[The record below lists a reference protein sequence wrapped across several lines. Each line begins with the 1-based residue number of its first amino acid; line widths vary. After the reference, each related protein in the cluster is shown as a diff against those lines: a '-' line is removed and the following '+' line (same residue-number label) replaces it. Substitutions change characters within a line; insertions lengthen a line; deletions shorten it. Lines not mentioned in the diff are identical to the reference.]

1 MLHQP
6 GRVDEECYAIPGLT
20 ILERG
25 VPQLPHMPSRNP
37 QSMFYKAD
45 QVLYSE
51 PPLFFYLQALVYA
64 IVPVSCASSRVV
76 SIVSGGLTIF
86 IAATLAFRWTGK
98 PLAAY
103 FTAACLGLTKWF
115 YYGIILARPDMLCT
129 FFGLAAVLLTDNWV
143 RTGKTKWLLGSGAI
157 IGLAG
162 LTLPLALAIAVQI
175 AFWIF
180 LQSSG
185 LRRWINP
192 GLVAVVSLAVFSLW
206 IPQIA
211 IDPETFRIQFHNQFF
226 ENQLLIMDDV
236 QPPNRFELVCMSLWS
251 NARALL
257 MYKGVYQFVL
267 VVVPLVVVPIW
278 AALTGNLIQAR
289 AAWLSWSAFIILS
302 LLVGR
307 AHHPG
312 YWAYLGTLACMNL
325 SIFFVLATDWLS
337 ARWGHK
343 GHILAMTL
351 GIGIV
356 ASLIPGSGARLFSV
370 YLRHWYH
377 PNYQVDRF
385 AQQVL
390 AEIPEGATCLVD
402 RELVLNFIAAGR
414 NTLALPVFP
423 IFFDPTG
430 YHYDY
435 AIVGRTGLEVNVT
448 ENFQGTFVKSLG
460 IETDEFACFV
470 KIYRRL

>member
-37 QSMFYKAD
+37 LSMFYKAD

-64 IVPVSCASSRVV
+64 IFPVSCASSRVV

-98 PLAAY
+98 PLAAF

-129 FFGLAAVLLTDNWV
+129 FLGLAAVLLTDNWV
-143 RTGKTKWLLGSGAI
+143 RTRKTKWLLGSGVM

-175 AFWIF
+175 AGWIF
-180 LQSSG
+180 LESKG
-185 LRRWINP
+185 LRRWLYP
-192 GLVAVVSLAVFSLW
+192 SLVALVSLAVFVLW

-211 IDPETFRIQFHNQFF
+211 IDPEIFRIQFHNQFI
-226 ENQLLIMDDV
+226 ENQLLVMDDA
-236 QPPNRFELVCMSLWS
+236 QPLSWFELVCMSLWS
-251 NARALL
+251 NARALV
-257 MYKGVYQFVL
+257 MYKGVYQFALIV
-267 VVVPLVVVPIW
+267 
-278 AALTGNLIQAR
+278 AALVAVTVWANICGNRVTAR

-312 YWAYLGTLACMNL
+312 YWAFLGTLACVNL
-325 SIFFVLATDWLS
+325 GIFFVLIADWLI
-337 ARWGHK
+337 ARFRQTG
-343 GHILAMTL
+343 LAAAAIL
-351 GIGIV
+351 GIGIL
-356 ASLIPGSGARLFSV
+356 ASLLPGSGARLFPV
-370 YLRHWYH
+370 YLRHWYQ

-390 AEIPEGATCLVD
+390 AAIPSDATCLVD
-402 RELVLNFIAAGR
+402 RELVLNFIVAGR
-414 NTLALPVFP
+414 KTLALPVFP

-460 IETDEFACFV
+460 IESDEFACFV